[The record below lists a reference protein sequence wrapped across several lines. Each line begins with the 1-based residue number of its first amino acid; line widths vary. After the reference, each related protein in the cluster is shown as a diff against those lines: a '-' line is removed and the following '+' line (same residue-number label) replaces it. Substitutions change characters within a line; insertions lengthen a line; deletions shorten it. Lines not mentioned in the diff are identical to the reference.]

1 MEIVLIIVLAFAL
14 LGMTYLYNKVRVELR
29 TVKRSDFMMRAFLR
43 NYSHEVHSPL
53 KVIERI
59 ADIMLEKDLYLSKNE
74 KHDMGD
80 QLHYNVN
87 VISLLL
93 DEVMVFTDADAKS
106 HQLKDEMF
114 SPNALCRRCLE
125 ANMHNTY
132 LRDQVRLNF
141 QRDMD
146 DEFFVKSDRHVVDL
160 ILNKLILNA
169 CRFTQEGDIMVGCN
183 TTESPGYLTIFV
195 SDSGGGIP
203 EHRKDNIFTFF
214 DDPADMMDEAE
225 LDLSIC
231 QRLAQ
236 KLGGDLLIDQN
247 QQKGTRVLLLLPLK

>member
-1 MEIVLIIVLAFAL
+1 MEIVLIIVLAFAV
-14 LGMTYLYNKVRVELR
+14 LGMTYLYNKVRVELQ

-160 ILNKLILNA
+160 ILNKLLLNA
-169 CRFTQEGDIMVGCN
+169 CKFTEKGEITMGCN
-183 TTESPGYLTIFV
+183 ITERNGYLTIFV
-195 SDSGGGIP
+195 SDTGVGIP
-203 EHRKDNIFTFF
+203 EQRKDNLFSWF
-214 DDPADMMDEAE
+214 DSPDDMMDEAE
-225 LDLSIC
+225 QDLSIC
-231 QRLAQ
+231 QRLAV
-236 KLGGDLLIDQN
+236 KLGGGLEIDPN
-247 QQKGTRVLLLLPLK
+247 YMNGTRILLFLPLK

>member
-160 ILNKLILNA
+160 ILNKLLLNA
-169 CRFTQEGDIMVGCN
+169 CKFTEKGEITMGCN
-183 TTESPGYLTIFV
+183 ITERNGYLTIFV
-195 SDSGGGIP
+195 SDTGVGIP
-203 EHRKDNIFTFF
+203 EQRKDNLFSWF
-214 DDPADMMDEAE
+214 DSPDDMMDEAE
-225 LDLSIC
+225 QDLSIC
-231 QRLAQ
+231 
-236 KLGGDLLIDQN
+236 
-247 QQKGTRVLLLLPLK
+247 